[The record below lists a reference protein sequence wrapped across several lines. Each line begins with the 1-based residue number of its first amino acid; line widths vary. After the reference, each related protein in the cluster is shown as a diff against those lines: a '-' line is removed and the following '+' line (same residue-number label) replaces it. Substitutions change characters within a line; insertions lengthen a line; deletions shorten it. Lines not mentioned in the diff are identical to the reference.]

1 MDISDERAIQGEME
15 SFIQAWNAGD
25 APRAAAF
32 FAPDA
37 VRVGV
42 FGDIQHGREAIREAM
57 DMLLHTTMRGAR
69 LRMQPE
75 HLRMLSPELALTGEG
90 VEIALPDGSVLKG
103 YAITVWKKVEG
114 RWLMLEAHPKLF
126 PPLLPAE
133 QGDDHPTPG
142 IAAWRSAPCRVPFP
156 QIWRIL
162 CLSPIIVIFTAA
174 FTKMG
179 STV

>member
-1 MDISDERAIQGEME
+1 MTGEDRNRLFPEKILEGDFMAISDERAIRSELE

-25 APRAAAF
+25 ASRAAAF

-37 VRVGV
+37 VRVGA

-75 HLRMLSPELALTGEG
+75 HIRMLSPEIALSGEE
-90 VEIALPDGSVLKG
+90 VEITLSDDSVLKG
-103 YAITVWKKVEG
+103 YSLTVWKKVEE

-126 PPLLPAE
+126 PP
-133 QGDDHPTPG
+133 
-142 IAAWRSAPCRVPFP
+142 
-156 QIWRIL
+156 
-162 CLSPIIVIFTAA
+162 SP
-174 FTKMG
+174 
-179 STV
+179 SR